1 MEDKRPNGMEDCN
14 HLTMKNVIVTG
25 ATSMIGSSLIEA
37 LLMDSGVVRIYA
49 VVRPGTV
56 KIGRLPQNDR
66 VAVIECDI
74 TEYSSLPSLIN
85 ESCDIMY
92 HLAWPRTATY
102 EESLEDMLLKVQNLS
117 AVLLAMEA
125 AKNLGCRSF
134 VGAGSQS
141 EYGIQE
147 AKWFSPDSPCNPV
160 RADGVLHLA
169 ACKLAMN
176 FANSQGIDCIWMRV
190 FSVYG
195 KYDRPNSMIMTT
207 IKKLMRN
214 EDCVFTPAE
223 QEWDYLYADDIGKA
237 FYLVGKKVKG
247 SHIYCVGAG
256 ATKPLKEYIH
266 IIKSVVMDSSA
277 KIEIGKLPYPDKPIM
292 HLGAD
297 ISSLCEDTG
306 WKPETS
312 FEEGIIRIY
321 QYMKENNF

>member
-1 MEDKRPNGMEDCN
+1 MEERNR
-14 HLTMKNVIVTG
+14 LRMKKVLITG
-25 ATSMIGSSLIEA
+25 ATSMIGCSLVEA
-37 LLMDSGVVRIYA
+37 LLMDSDIARIYA
-49 VVRPGTV
+49 VVRPGTS
-56 KIGRLPQNDR
+56 KMDRLPTDER
-66 VAVIECDI
+66 ITVIECDI
-74 TEYSSLPSLIN
+74 SEYSSLPLLIQDR
-85 ESCDIMY
+85 CDVMY

-117 AVLLAMEA
+117 AVLLAMRT
-125 AKNLGCRSF
+125 AKELGCRSF

-141 EYGIQE
+141 EYGITE
-147 AKWFSPDSPCNPV
+147 TKWFSPDTPCNPV

-169 ACKLAMN
+169 ACKLAMD
-176 FANSQGIDCIWMRV
+176 FASTEGIDCIWMRI

-266 IIKSVVMDSSA
+266 IIKSVVMNSSA
-277 KIEIGKLPYPDKPIM
+277 KIEIGKLPYPDQPIM

-312 FEEGIIRIY
+312 FEEGITRIY
-321 QYMKENNF
+321 EHMKEKF